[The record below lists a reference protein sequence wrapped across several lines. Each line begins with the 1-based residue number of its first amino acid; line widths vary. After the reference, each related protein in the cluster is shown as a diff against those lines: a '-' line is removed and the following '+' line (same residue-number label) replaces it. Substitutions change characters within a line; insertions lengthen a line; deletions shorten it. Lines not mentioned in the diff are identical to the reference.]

1 MPFALRLPPYG
12 GGRGERPILTKMKY
26 SKLIIA
32 IIIAFIFI
40 GTFVFLYQK
49 SQPEPI
55 VYNEFTTKMGD
66 VSKTTLITG
75 KIEPRNEV
83 NVKPQ
88 ISGIITDIYKEAGDV
103 VKAGEVIAKV
113 KVIPDMSQLSS
124 AESRVRLAEINAKQ
138 AQVDYD
144 RDKVLFDKHLITAE
158 SFDKVS
164 QTLHQAQEEVKA
176 ATDALEV
183 VRDGVSKSNASAS
196 STLIRSTI
204 SGVILDI
211 PVKVGNTVILS
222 NTFNDGTTIATL
234 ANMKDLIFRGNIDET
249 EVGQLAIG
257 VPMKITIGALQ
268 DVKLSA
274 SLEYISPKA
283 VENNGANQFEIKAA
297 IDVKGAKDLRSGY
310 SANAEIVLQTAKNVL
325 TIPESAVEFSGDSTF
340 VYLVKGKGEQKTYE
354 RHPVTIGI
362 SDGVNIEIKKG
373 LSQKDIVRGPQVV
386 ADTKNKE

>member
-1 MPFALRLPPYG
+1 
-12 GGRGERPILTKMKY
+12 MKY

-138 AQVDYD
+138 AQTDYD

-257 VPMKITIGALQ
+257 VPMKITIGAIQ
-268 DVKLSA
+268 DVKLNA

-297 IDVKGAKDLRSGY
+297 IDIKGAKSLRSGY